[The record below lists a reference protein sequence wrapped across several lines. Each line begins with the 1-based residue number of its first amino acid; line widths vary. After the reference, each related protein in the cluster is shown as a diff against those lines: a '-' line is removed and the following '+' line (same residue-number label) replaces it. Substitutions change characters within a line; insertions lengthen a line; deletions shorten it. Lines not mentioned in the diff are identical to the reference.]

1 MADPL
6 IDKVLDGRYK
16 LVEKLAE
23 GAMGVVYRG
32 ERLKLGRAVA
42 VKFLHA
48 SLADDASRR
57 QRFEIEARA
66 MARLDH
72 PHCASVIDLGLSDG
86 MPYVVME
93 FIPGT
98 DLRDLLDEGPIAE
111 RRAVDIMRQV
121 LAGLAHAHE
130 LGIVHRD
137 VKPANVMLS
146 QRTGL
151 GEQVRILDFGL
162 ARLHEQSSGL
172 TMGMAIG
179 TPAYM
184 APEQCTGGTID
195 PRTDLYACG
204 VMFYEMLTG
213 EKPFQADEPLEILK
227 LQMTATPPRLEGPLG
242 DVIARALAKSAAD
255 RYPTALEMA
264 AALEVAWKMTGGLP
278 AEDAPA
284 VIEPMVRSRPSL
296 IDRMPLPR
304 PALYAIA
311 AGVAILL
318 IGVLARCAG

>member
-1 MADPL
+1 MKADPL
-6 IDKVLDGRYK
+6 LHSTLEGRYK
-16 LVEKLAE
+16 LVARIAE

-32 ERLKLGRAVA
+32 ERLELGRAVA

-48 SLADDASRR
+48 ALADDASRR

-72 PHCASVIDLGLSDG
+72 PHCASVIDVGLHQG

-93 FIPGT
+93 FIPGI
-98 DLRDLLDEGPIAE
+98 DLRDLLDQGPLPPA
-111 RRAVDIMRQV
+111 RAVELMRQI
-121 LAGLAHAHE
+121 LAGLGHAHE
-130 LGIVHRD
+130 LGITHRD
-137 VKPANVMLS
+137 VKPANVMVS
-146 QRTGL
+146 HRTGL

-172 TMGMAIG
+172 TMGMAVG

-204 VMFYEMLTG
+204 ILLYEMLTG
-213 EKPFQADEPLEILK
+213 DKPFKAEHPLEVLK
-227 LQMTATPPRLEGPLG
+227 LHMTAVPPRVDGPLG
-242 DVIARALAKSAAD
+242 DVIVRALAKDPAARFTSAGDFASAMLGASRFTAAD
-255 RYPTALEMA
+255 VTD
-264 AALEVAWKMTGGLP
+264 G
-278 AEDAPA
+278 PA
-284 VIEPMVRSRPSL
+284 VIDMPPTPPSPL
-296 IDRMPLPR
+296 DRIPLPR

-311 AGVAILL
+311 SGVAILM
-318 IGVLARCAG
+318 IGLLARCAS